1 MKLSDHR
8 GAEIKQATRS
18 HSATPHPQPPDYSK
32 IVPDERRRRL
42 LNAAINVI
50 GENSLE
56 NVTMDR
62 IAKVAGV
69 TRVTLYREF
78 GNRGTLI
85 EAVIAYRLV
94 LFDEKFFARIGPG
107 LALSELVQ
115 RYLVA
120 STQASKNNPVS
131 RRWAGG
137 GMKFLYAGSLIH
149 RVATATW
156 APVLASHTA
165 PGRPFNGIEA
175 EEIGLW
181 LIVLQY
187 SLGRMVVET
196 GCDETAVLSLVSQ
209 FVSPAFS
216 VR

>member
-1 MKLSDHR
+1 MKLPNHR
-8 GAEIKQATRS
+8 GTEIKRATRS
-18 HSATPHPQPPDYSK
+18 NLVTPHPEPADYSET
-32 IVPDERRRRL
+32 VPGERRRRL
-42 LNAAINVI
+42 LNAAMDVI
-50 GENSLE
+50 AENALE

-94 LFDEKFFARIGPG
+94 LFDEQFFARIEPG

-115 RYLVA
+115 GYLLA

-131 RRWAGG
+131 RRWASG
-137 GMKFLYAGSLIH
+137 GMKFLYSGSLIH

-156 APVLASHTA
+156 APVLAMYA
-165 PGRPFNGIEA
+165 GPGSPFSGIDA

-196 GCDETAVLSLVSQ
+196 DCDERTVLSLVSQ

>member
-1 MKLSDHR
+1 MKPSDRQSAEVEHR
-8 GAEIKQATRS
+8 SRS
-18 HSATPHPQPPDYSK
+18 NSTTPLHGPADYSG
-32 IVPDERRRRL
+32 IVPGQRRRRL
-42 LNAAINVI
+42 LNAAMDVI
-50 GENSLE
+50 AANALE

-62 IAKVAGV
+62 IAKVAGI

-94 LFDEKFFARIGPG
+94 LFDEQFFARIDPG
-107 LALSELVQ
+107 LALSELVK

-120 STQASKNNPVS
+120 STQASNSNPVS
-131 RRWAGG
+131 RRWASG
-137 GMKFLYAGSLIH
+137 GMKFLYSGSLIH

-156 APVLASHTA
+156 TPVLARYAAS
-165 PGRPFNGIEA
+165 GSRFNGIEA
-175 EEIGLW
+175 AEIGLW

-196 GCDETAVLSLVSQ
+196 GCEESAVLSLVSQ